1 MAAAMPHLSGR
12 SRRGLDIA
20 TAGAALLILL
30 GLSRVTPVTAEAA
43 GAPTQRAKARE
54 ARAEARAAEET
65 ALLGPRFRAF
75 ETRWFVLVT
84 DTSADRASALAA
96 ALDGAADRFLDI
108 SQRWGARVSRPEGRM
123 LVVFFAHQRDFLV
136 YAGARDSVNARWMG
150 GYYSSRR
157 NAVALYDD
165 ATSGQ
170 FAQAIGDAAD
180 APDAGARA
188 AALLREAHEATEAKA
203 VHEAVHLL
211 AFNTGLQRPGVVY
224 PLWLTEGLAESF
236 ARGSL
241 SGCARTSDSARRAA
255 QSLQVDEAGAVLG
268 RFTAPSGDAETI
280 EGFYADSRRLF
291 DALLERAP
299 GDLAAFFAD
308 VASARQ
314 GAQPDPQA
322 VAAMFAA
329 RFGRSVGGAAAAAEI
344 AQANAA
350 QGE

>member
-123 LVVFFAHQRDFLV
+123 LVVFFAHQRDKW
-136 YAGARDSVNARWMG
+136 WM
-150 GYYSSRR
+150 
-157 NAVALYDD
+157 V
-165 ATSGQ
+165 T
-170 FAQAIGDAAD
+170 AD
-180 APDAGARA
+180 MWTRMG
-188 AALLREAHEATEAKA
+188 K
-203 VHEAVHLL
+203 V
-211 AFNTGLQRPGVVY
+211 GI
-224 PLWLTEGLAESF
+224 
-236 ARGSL
+236 
-241 SGCARTSDSARRAA
+241 
-255 QSLQVDEAGAVLG
+255 
-268 RFTAPSGDAETI
+268 I
-280 EGFYADSRRLF
+280 EGFDQTT
-291 DALLERAP
+291 LLGDVFSIRA
-299 GDLAAFFAD
+299 
-308 VASARQ
+308 
-314 GAQPDPQA
+314 
-322 VAAMFAA
+322 
-329 RFGRSVGGAAAAAEI
+329 
-344 AQANAA
+344 
-350 QGE
+350 

>member
-1 MAAAMPHLSGR
+1 MPHLSGQ
-12 SRRGLDIA
+12 SRRGLNVA
-20 TAGAALLILL
+20 TAGAALLTLL
-30 GLSRVTPVTAEAA
+30 GLSRVGPGTAEAV
-43 GAPTQRAKARE
+43 GASPLHAKARE

-75 ETRWFVLVT
+75 ETRWFVIVT
-84 DTSADRASALAA
+84 DTAPDRASALAS
-96 ALDGAADRFLDI
+96 ALDGAAERFLDV
-108 SQRWGARVSRPEGRM
+108 SLRWGARVTRPEGRM
-123 LVVFFAHQRDFLV
+123 LVVFFADQRDFLA
-136 YAGARDSVNARWMG
+136 YAGVRDAVNAQWMG

-170 FAQAIGDAAD
+170 FAQAIRDAAR
-180 APDAGARA
+180 APDAETRA

-211 AFNTGLQRPGVVY
+211 AFNTGLQRPGVAY

-241 SGCARTSDSARRAA
+241 SGCAHTADSARRAA
-255 QSLQVDEAGAVLG
+255 RSLQVDEAGAILG
-268 RFTAPSGDAETI
+268 RFTAPSGDAQAI

-308 VASARQ
+308 VAGAGQ
-314 GAQPDPQA
+314 GVRPDAQA
-322 VAAMFAA
+322 VAAMFAS

-344 AQANAA
+344 AQASAA